1 LWVPE
6 DRLHRLR
13 QILIGEMSTDRVVQ
27 PMVACLGYPVAGDPT
42 QFVMS
47 RIARE
52 AGLDWRFFTSEV
64 EPEYFETAFRGV
76 QALGMAGV
84 SILEPFQ
91 QAAVPFLKSLSSEAS
106 LLGRASV
113 ARREA
118 EGWVGDHTQ
127 GLALMQLLRARL
139 GGYSLR
145 EDGTMSPQSIL
156 VIGSRT
162 DADMLEGLTIQLE
175 GDLRVLWY
183 QDEAPNPSVCEKTAG
198 VSVSSK
204 VQSVGCDELSSL
216 ERPVRV
222 LLFDGASMAPQ
233 SRKPK
238 SLMKWFQQIAWATS
252 PVVVCTQG
260 RRQLDDGALDW
271 FKGREVPIVEE
282 LEMMAYRTA
291 VDFHFWTGYEPSIEL
306 IRESLEEYLQW

>member
-1 LWVPE
+1 
-6 DRLHRLR
+6 
-13 QILIGEMSTDRVVQ
+13 MSTDRVVQ

-64 EPEYFETAFRGV
+64 EPEHFETAFRGV

-91 QAAVPFLKSLSSEAS
+91 EPAVPFLKSLSDAAS
-106 LLGRASV
+106 LQGRVSV
-113 ARREA
+113 ARREE

-127 GLALMQLLRARL
+127 GLAMVQLLRARL
-139 GGYSLR
+139 GGHSLR

-162 DADMLEGLTIQLE
+162 VAEILAGLTTTLE
-175 GDLRVLWY
+175 GDFSVLLY
-183 QDEAPNPSVCEKTAG
+183 QDESSTPSVCGKTAE
-198 VSVSSK
+198 VSVASK
-204 VQSVGCDELSSL
+204 IQSVGCDELSSL

-222 LLFDGASMAPQ
+222 LLLEGVPMAFQPGRVK
-233 SRKPK
+233 SFPK
-238 SLMKWFQQIAWATS
+238 WLQHVAWATS
-252 PVVVCTQG
+252 PLVVCTQG

-271 FKGREVPIVEE
+271 LKGRQVPIVEE
-282 LEMMAYRTA
+282 LELMAYRAA